1 MITPAPIP
9 PNTPGDNVDALFA
22 DSLAEFALFW
32 STPSTPL
39 LGGGGG
45 GLDLSLPPAWSSVV
59 VRLVGV
65 GSGVGVVGLAVRDA
79 ATAGLGAAV
88 ASPGT
93 GLSLACGVGAGARAG
108 AAFGLVDMT
117 GGLLTRDLRDL
128 RAHMA
133 QADTGAGVGLLGLLD
148 LVVPALGAPAP
159 APAPAPPRA
168 PAPAPAVFLGRF
180 LNDTTK
186 VGGLTDFFLEAGRLP
201 GRGREPEEEEVVV
214 LPPRG
219 LGRGLV
225 PATPDLGLGLD
236 PEAGTERLG
245 SLGLGATGLPLGLLG
260 RLGPPLGATG
270 LGLFFFTE
278 VLVPPPP
285 DRGRRG
291 RGRGRGRRPPLLLE
305 GFLPPPILGP
315 LGLGLG
321 LPGERGLG
329 LGREPEPDFLP
340 REGFV
345 GFFGFRRGLVTGLL
359 PPPLLGPLG
368 LGLGLGLPGERGLGL
383 FGPLLLLGCH
393 RRFCVGQLVVLL
405 VGGRVG
411 LGCVGN

>member
-1 MITPAPIP
+1 M
-9 PNTPGDNVDALFA
+9 DF
-22 DSLAEFALFW
+22 
-32 STPSTPL
+32 
-39 LGGGGG
+39 
-45 GLDLSLPPAWSSVV
+45 SLPPAWSSVV
-59 VRLVGV
+59 MRLVDV
-65 GSGVGVVGLAVRDA
+65 GSGVGVVGLAVWDA
-79 ATAGLGAAV
+79 PTAGLGAAV
-88 ASPGT
+88 ACPGT
-93 GLSLACGVGAGARAG
+93 SLGLVCGAGARARAGAG
-108 AAFGLVDMT
+108 AAFGLVDIT
-117 GGLLTRDLRDL
+117 GGLLTRYL
-128 RAHMA
+128 RAQVA
-133 QADTGAGVGLLGLLD
+133 QAETGAGVGLLGLLD
-148 LVVPALGAPAP
+148 LVVPALGIPAP
-159 APAPAPPRA
+159 APAR
-168 PAPAPAVFLGRF
+168 APAPAVFLGRF
-180 LNDTTK
+180 LKDTTK
-186 VGGLTDFFLEAGRLP
+186 VGGLTDLFLEAGRLP
-201 GRGREPEEEEVVV
+201 GRGREPEVVVV
-214 LPPRG
+214 LPRG

-225 PATPDLGLGLD
+225 PAAPDLGLGLD

-245 SLGLGATGLPLGLLG
+245 SLGLGTTGLPLGPLG
-260 RLGPPLGATG
+260 RLGPPLGVTG

-305 GFLPPPILGP
+305 GFLPPPLLGP

-329 LGREPEPDFLP
+329 LGREPEPDFFP

-345 GFFGFRRGLVTGLL
+345 GFFGFLRGLVTGFL
-359 PPPLLGPLG
+359 PPPLLGP

-411 LGCVGN
+411 LGWVGN